1 MQLMLP
7 FWKRTTFVSG
17 IQVLQHSELLH
28 FRNPST
34 PAFRTPLFQ
43 ESKYS
48 GIQNSVVSG
57 IQEPCAISADSIH
70 YIVCT
75 MDLYYSR
82 RQCAVRPQLLQ
93 CTVSARPLAIMPHQ
107 RSHYAPPKELLCP
120 TKGALF
126 VHQTK
131 KHRNFSAL
139 GGGQRG
145 ALLWGS
151 PEQRNKGWCTA
162 A

>member
-1 MQLMLP
+1 MYPLEL
-7 FWKRTTFVSG
+7 KAASG
-17 IQVLQHSELLH
+17 ADELDAVDVAILEEDDLCSPVFVLQYLEEDDLC

-34 PAFRTPLFQ
+34 PALIL

-48 GIQNSVVSG
+48 SIQNS
-57 IQEPCAISADSIH
+57 CAISADSIH

-107 RSHYAPPKELLCP
+107 RSHYAPPEEPLCP
-120 TKGALF
+120 TRSFCPPARDLF

-131 KHRNFSAL
+131 KYRNCSAL
-139 GGGQRG
+139 KR
-145 ALLWGS
+145 
-151 PEQRNKGWCTA
+151 
-162 A
+162 